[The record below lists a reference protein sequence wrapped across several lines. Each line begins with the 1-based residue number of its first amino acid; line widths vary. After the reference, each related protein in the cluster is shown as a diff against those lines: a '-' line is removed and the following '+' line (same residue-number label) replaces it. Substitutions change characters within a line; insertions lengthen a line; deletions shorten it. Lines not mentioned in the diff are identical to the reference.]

1 MSEHPTRLALSDRQR
16 LDWLR
21 LLRSETIGP
30 RTFRALLNRH
40 GSAAA
45 VLDALPDLAR
55 RGGHTL
61 RIATQEDAEAE
72 MKALGRRGGRIVA
85 LGEPD
90 YPLPL
95 ETIDSAPPLI
105 AILGDAA
112 ILRRPAIAI
121 VGARNASALGQRFAA
136 TLARG
141 LGEAGIVVA
150 SGLARGIDG
159 AAHEAALA
167 SGTVAVLAGG
177 LGRIYPREHEPL
189 ADRIVQGGALVS
201 EMPFGWTATG
211 RDFPRRNRIVSGLSY
226 GVVVVEAALRS
237 GSLITARFANEQGRE
252 VFAVPGSP
260 LDPRAEGGNRLI
272 RSGATLITCV
282 EDILDVV
289 RSQIETGMPRGTPLR
304 EEGSDDSQPLWD
316 EWDEI
321 VDPAP
326 SAPPEIA
333 EPVPAGREALLSLI
347 GTAPVTVDELV
358 RRSGFSLRD
367 VQAGLM
373 ELDLQGRLA
382 RHGESR
388 VSLALKLI
396 RGAGSWP
403 RARSGRP
410 RRWRG

>member
-1 MSEHPTRLALSDRQR
+1 MRAKGPTRYQPGAPAPGIS
-16 LDWLR
+16 
-21 LLRSETIGP
+21 
-30 RTFRALLNRH
+30 
-40 GSAAA
+40 
-45 VLDALPDLAR
+45 
-55 RGGHTL
+55 HT
-61 RIATQEDAEAE
+61 
-72 MKALGRRGGRIVA
+72 
-85 LGEPD
+85 
-90 YPLPL
+90 
-95 ETIDSAPPLI
+95 
-105 AILGDAA
+105 
-112 ILRRPAIAI
+112 
-121 VGARNASALGQRFAA
+121 
-136 TLARG
+136 
-141 LGEAGIVVA
+141 
-150 SGLARGIDG
+150 
-159 AAHEAALA
+159 
-167 SGTVAVLAGG
+167 
-177 LGRIYPREHEPL
+177 
-189 ADRIVQGGALVS
+189 
-201 EMPFGWTATG
+201 
-211 RDFPRRNRIVSGLSY
+211 
-226 GVVVVEAALRS
+226 
-237 GSLITARFANEQGRE
+237 
-252 VFAVPGSP
+252 

-388 VSLALKLI
+388 VSLV
-396 RGAGSWP
+396 
-403 RARSGRP
+403 
-410 RRWRG
+410 